1 MEVLK
6 NVLIK
11 EVTGGKNG
19 DLVVYVDNLPK
30 SFLYRQTKKMF
41 IDPNDPQQKIVPEY
55 EVVDGR
61 RKPTNAMVDELLPG
75 IETSPTGDKAFV
87 FFTNY
92 NEAKARLADID
103 RYIKNNVPVAER
115 VQERVFYALQP
126 GVMTSG
132 TIPLQNI
139 PRVVLPEP
147 VSPPEAKASVQVEA
161 HTAALPVHEPVKE
174 VKERRPMTEAQKDAA
189 RERMA
194 RAREIRRQKQTGEMK
209 A

>member
-1 MEVLK
+1 MELLK

-11 EVTGGKNG
+11 EVDGHNNG
-19 DLVVYVDNLPK
+19 DMVVYVDNLPK
-30 SFLYRQTKKMF
+30 SLLYRQTKKMF
-41 IDPNDPQQKIVPEY
+41 IDPADSQQKIVPEY
-55 EVVDGR
+55 EMVNGR
-61 RKPTNAMVDELLPG
+61 RTPTNAMVDELLPG

-103 RYIKNNVPVAER
+103 RHVRNNVPVAER
-115 VQERVFYALQP
+115 VQERVWYALQP

-161 HTAALPVHEPVKE
+161 HTAALPA
-174 VKERRPMTEAQKDAA
+174 KERKPMTEAQKDAA

>member
-11 EVTGGKNG
+11 EVDGHKNG
-19 DLVVYVDNLPK
+19 DKVVYVDNLPK
-30 SFLYRQTKKMF
+30 SLLYRLTKKMF
-41 IDPNDPQQKIVPEY
+41 IDPYDPQQKIVPEY
-55 EVVDGR
+55 EMRDGR
-61 RKPTNAMVDELLPG
+61 KVPTNAMVDELLPG

-103 RYIKNNVPVAER
+103 RYIRNNVPVAER

-147 VSPPEAKASVQVEA
+147 VSPPEAKAAVQVEA
-161 HTAALPVHEPVKE
+161 HTAVSPAI
-174 VKERRPMTEAQKDAA
+174 KERKPMTEAQKDAA

>member
-11 EVTGGKNG
+11 EVDGHKNG
-19 DLVVYVDNLPK
+19 DKVVYIDNLPK
-30 SFLYRQTKKMF
+30 SLLYRRTKKMF
-41 IDPNDPQQKIVPEY
+41 IDPSDPQQKIVPEY
-55 EVVDGR
+55 EMVNGR
-61 RKPTNAMVDELLPG
+61 RTPTNAMVDELLPG

-103 RYIKNNVPVAER
+103 RHVRNNVPVAER
-115 VQERVFYALQP
+115 VQERIWYALQP

-161 HTAALPVHEPVKE
+161 HTAALPA
-174 VKERRPMTEAQKDAA
+174 KERKPMTEAQKDAA

>member
-6 NVLIK
+6 NILIK
-11 EVTGGKNG
+11 EVDGHKNG
-19 DLVVYVDNLPK
+19 DKVVYVDNIPK
-30 SFLYRQTKKMF
+30 NLLYRQTKKMF

-55 EVVDGR
+55 KIDNGHKV
-61 RKPTNAMVDELLPG
+61 PTNAVVDELLPG

-103 RYIKNNVPVAER
+103 RYIRNNVPVAER

-147 VSPPEAKASVQVEA
+147 VSPPEAKAAVQVEA
-161 HTAALPVHEPVKE
+161 HTAVLPA
-174 VKERRPMTEAQKDAA
+174 KERKPLTEAQKDAA

>member
-1 MEVLK
+1 MELLK
-6 NVLIK
+6 NILIK
-11 EVTGGKNG
+11 EVNGSKNG
-19 DLVVYVDNLPK
+19 DMVVYVDNLPK
-30 SFLYRQTKKMF
+30 SLLYRQTKKMF
-41 IDPNDPQQKIVPEY
+41 IDPADAQQKIVPEY
-55 EVVDGR
+55 EIIDGR
-61 RKPTNAMVDELLPG
+61 RTPTNAMVDELLPG
-75 IETSPTGDKAFV
+75 IETSPTGDKAYV
-87 FFTNY
+87 FFINY

-161 HTAALPVHEPVKE
+161 HTAVLAA
-174 VKERRPMTEAQKDAA
+174 KERKPMTEAQKDAA

>member
-1 MEVLK
+1 MELLK
-6 NVLIK
+6 NILIK
-11 EVTGGKNG
+11 EVNGSKNG
-19 DLVVYVDNLPK
+19 DMVVYVDNLPK
-30 SFLYRQTKKMF
+30 SLLYRQTKKMF
-41 IDPNDPQQKIVPEY
+41 IDPADAQQKIVPEY
-55 EVVDGR
+55 EIVDGR
-61 RKPTNAMVDELLPG
+61 RTPTNAMVDELLPG
-75 IETSPTGDKAFV
+75 IETSPTGDKAYV

-115 VQERVFYALQP
+115 VQERIFYALQP

-161 HTAALPVHEPVKE
+161 HTAVLAA
-174 VKERRPMTEAQKDAA
+174 KERKPMTEAQKDAA

>member
-6 NVLIK
+6 NILIK
-11 EVTGGKNG
+11 EVTGSNKG
-19 DLVVYVDNLPK
+19 DLVVYIDNLPK
-30 SFLYRQTKKMF
+30 NLLYRQTKKMF
-41 IDPNDPQQKIVPEY
+41 IDPFDPKQNIVPEFRIT
-55 EVVDGR
+55 EDGR
-61 RKPTNAMVDELLPG
+61 RGPPTNAMVDELLPG

-87 FFTNY
+87 FFINY

-103 RYIKNNVPVAER
+103 RYVRNNVPVAER

-161 HTAALPVHEPVKE
+161 HTAVLAA
-174 VKERRPMTEAQKDAA
+174 KERKPMTEAQKDAA

>member
-11 EVTGGKNG
+11 EVDGGKMG
-19 DLVVYVDNLPK
+19 DKVVYVDNLPK
-30 SFLYRQTKKMF
+30 SLLYRKTKKMF
-41 IDPNDPQQKIVPEY
+41 IDPFDPKQNIVPEFKIT
-55 EVVDGR
+55 EDGR
-61 RKPTNAMVDELLPG
+61 RGPPTNALVDELLPG

-92 NEAKARLADID
+92 TEAKARLADID
-103 RYIKNNVPVAER
+103 RHIRNNVPVAER

-126 GVMTSG
+126 GVMSSG
-132 TIPLQNI
+132 PIPLSNI

-147 VSPPEAKASVQVEA
+147 VSPPVAKAAVQVEA
-161 HTAALPVHEPVKE
+161 HTAVLPAI
-174 VKERRPMTEAQKDAA
+174 KERKPMTEEQKNAA

-194 RAREIRRQKQTGEMK
+194 RAREIRRQQQTGEMK

>member
-11 EVTGGKNG
+11 EVNG
-19 DLVVYVDNLPK
+19 SNKGDMVVYVDNLPK
-30 SFLYRQTKKMF
+30 NLLYRQTKKMF

-55 EVVDGR
+55 EIVDGH
-61 RKPTNAMVDELLPG
+61 RKQTNATVEELLPG

-87 FFTNY
+87 FFINY

-103 RYIKNNVPVAER
+103 RYIRNNVPVAER

-147 VSPPEAKASVQVEA
+147 VSPPVAKATVQVEA
-161 HTAALPVHEPVKE
+161 HAEALPVH
-174 VKERRPMTEAQKDAA
+174 KERRPMTEAQKDAA